1 MAYRKGGIQATFD
14 GIKNKVET
22 AAANAVEDRLMD
34 IAQYAVS
41 ISPVDTGA
49 YVTSFSIGKAGFG
62 GGRMR
67 SSSGKPRQ
75 QNPEEKR
82 QEGYSQMLEDINGLN
97 IKQDL
102 EQGNARFTLRN
113 RAEHARTVEDGSNWS
128 RTDGY
133 YVFTSVR
140 RKFG

>member
-1 MAYRKGGIQATFD
+1 MAKQVTFRA
-14 GIKNKVET
+14 IKDRVET
-22 AAANAVEDRLMD
+22 IAAQKVEDRLKD
-34 IAQYAVS
+34 ISEYAVN

-62 GGRMR
+62 GGRSR
-67 SSSGKPRQ
+67 SSHNKPKN
-75 QNPEEKR
+75 QNPEAKR
-82 QEGYSQMLEDINGLN
+82 QEALGQLYSDIEGLG

-102 EQGNARFTLRN
+102 EDGNAKFTIRN
-113 RAEHARTVEDGSNWS
+113 RAPHANQVEDGSSWK

-133 YVFTSVR
+133 YVFTKIR